1 MKKVIKVLA
10 LILAMSCFMF
20 VFACNKTEKPLLDLP
35 NARDNLED
43 REYDVEYIRNS
54 AEMYGAVIV
63 YLEAY
68 HYDNEEYIEIM
79 GFENKKLAKA
89 TYKMIKA
96 EQEAE
101 INNMKEKINWLEQL
115 LKIYSD
121 EMESS
126 VIDEIEDTIKEI
138 KKEIREVEINI
149 VGIDGYYVWVGTIGA
164 IEDTH

>member
-20 VFACNKTEKPLLDLP
+20 VFACNKTEKPNLDLSE
-35 NARDNLED
+35 ARDNLED

-68 HYDNEEYIEIM
+68 HYDNEEYIEILE
-79 GFENKKLAKA
+79 FKSTKLAKS
-89 TYKMIKA
+89 YYEVLKD

-101 INNMKEKINWLEQL
+101 KIYFKAQINFYESL
-115 LKIYSD
+115 LKYCKD
-121 EMESS
+121 EMKSS
-126 VIDEIEDTIKEI
+126 EIDEIEDGIKEI
-138 KKEIREVEINI
+138 KEELKEYEKEIIGIN
-149 VGIDGYYVWVGTIGA
+149 GKYVWVGTIGA